1 MSEHARAVVIGGG
14 VGGTSIAFHLAEMG
28 WRDVV
33 LLEKGDIADGT
44 TWHSAGLVGQ
54 LRPSLGLTRM
64 NQYSVELY
72 RRLAAEGH
80 DPGWREVGSLRLV
93 SSHDRVEEV
102 SRILAMARAF
112 GLPLDLISTAEAHDL
127 FPLFDT
133 RGVRCAAYDPSDGYI
148 EPARLAQALAAAA
161 QARGVE
167 IRTGT
172 RVTGIDVDGDR
183 VRAVHTDGGGI
194 ATGVVVN
201 AAGMWSPQI
210 AALVGVT
217 VPVQAFQHQY
227 VRLRTPAPVAADLPT
242 MRDPDDLVYFR
253 PADGDIVTGG
263 YGRDPAPF
271 ATGGVPD
278 DFGRQ
283 LLEPDW
289 DRFGPLLER
298 SRARIPAL
306 RDAEVVE
313 FVNGPESFTPDGE
326 FVLGESQ
333 VGGFFVAAGFNAH
346 GIAGAG
352 GIGRVMAQWIVDGAP
367 DIDAW
372 TMDLRR
378 FGPHHASRSYVLE
391 RTRESLSTY
400 YDISYPGAE
409 PRSARGLRVSP
420 TFARLRDLDV
430 AFGEKA
436 GWERPNYFRSN
447 EDHVHEPLRPR
458 GLAGRHWSTA
468 IPAEHLATRSAAG
481 LFDQTS
487 FAKLEIAGPGAR
499 DLLQRV
505 CANDVDT
512 PVGRVTYTQML
523 TPGGGI
529 EADFTVTRLAQ
540 DRFRI
545 VTGTA
550 FGRHDR
556 SWLERHRPGDGSV
569 VISDVTSALA
579 CIGIQGPR
587 SRDILAA
594 VCADDL
600 SNDAFGYMRAREIV
614 VGDVPCLALRV
625 TYVGELGWELY
636 APAEFGARLWDLL
649 HAAGQPH
656 GLVAAGYRAIDSL
669 RLEGGFLAWAA
680 DITTEENPLEAG
692 LGFAVKLRKASFI
705 GRDAVARVA
714 QDGVERTLCCL
725 AIDDITAVALGNE
738 PVKHAGRTAGR
749 VTSGGQ
755 GYSVGHSIA
764 FAYLPVALA
773 EPGTE
778 VTVELLGDDVPARVA
793 SLPLWDPKRERVRA

>member
-529 EADFTVTRLAQ
+529 EADFTVTRLAP